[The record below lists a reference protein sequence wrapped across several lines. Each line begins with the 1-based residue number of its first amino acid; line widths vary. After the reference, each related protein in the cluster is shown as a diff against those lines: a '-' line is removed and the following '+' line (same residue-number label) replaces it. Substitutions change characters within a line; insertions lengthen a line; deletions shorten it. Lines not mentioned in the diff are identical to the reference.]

1 MIAALVVIAL
11 ASRRDTATP
20 AAGRQTTTTLATAA
34 HSGTHRTTTT
44 TRAPTTSTR
53 PRRTTTTTITP
64 TDGLAV
70 IKESAL
76 NTQAADTLAAIRAGG
91 PFDFPRNDGVVY
103 HNLNRVLPRQR
114 DGYYR
119 EYTVRTPGASN
130 RGARRL
136 VTGAGGELYYTSDH
150 YQTFWRVLE
159 HQ

>member
-11 ASRRDTATP
+11 ASRSDTATP
-20 AAGRQTTTTLATAA
+20 AGRQTTTTLATAA

-53 PRRTTTTTITP
+53 PKRTTTTTTP
-64 TDGLAV
+64 ADGLAV

-76 NTQAADTLAAIRAGG
+76 NTQAADTLVAIRAGG

>member
-11 ASRRDTATP
+11 ASRSDTPTP

-53 PRRTTTTTITP
+53 PKRTTTTTTP
-64 TDGLAV
+64 ADGLAV

>member
-11 ASRRDTATP
+11 ASRSDTPTP

-53 PRRTTTTTITP
+53 PKRTTTTTTP
-64 TDGLAV
+64 ADGLAV

-76 NTQAADTLAAIRAGG
+76 NTQAADTLVAIRAGG

>member
-11 ASRRDTATP
+11 ASRSDTPTP

-53 PRRTTTTTITP
+53 PKRTTTTTTP
-64 TDGLAV
+64 ADGLAV

-76 NTQAADTLAAIRAGG
+76 NTQAADTLVAIRAGG

-114 DGYYR
+114 EGYYR

>member
-11 ASRRDTATP
+11 ASRSDTPTP

-53 PRRTTTTTITP
+53 PKRTTTTTTP
-64 TDGLAV
+64 ADGLAV

-76 NTQAADTLAAIRAGG
+76 NTQAADTLVAIRAGG

-136 VTGAGGELYYTSDH
+136 VTGAVGELYYTSDH

>member
-1 MIAALVVIAL
+1 M
-11 ASRRDTATP
+11 
-20 AAGRQTTTTLATAA
+20 
-34 HSGTHRTTTT
+34 
-44 TRAPTTSTR
+44 
-53 PRRTTTTTITP
+53 
-64 TDGLAV
+64 

-76 NTQAADTLAAIRAGG
+76 NAQAADTLAAIRAGG

-136 VTGAGGELYYTSDH
+136 ITGAGGELYYTSDH
-150 YQTFWRVLE
+150 YQTFSRVLE

>member
-11 ASRRDTATP
+11 ASRSDTATP
-20 AAGRQTTTTLATAA
+20 AAGRRTTTTLATAA

-53 PRRTTTTTITP
+53 PKRTTTTTTP
-64 TDGLAV
+64 ADGLAV

-76 NTQAADTLAAIRAGG
+76 NTQAADTLVAIRAGG

>member
-1 MIAALVVIAL
+1 VIAALVVIAL
-11 ASRRDTATP
+11 ASRSDTPTP

-53 PRRTTTTTITP
+53 PKRTTTTTTP
-64 TDGLAV
+64 ADGLAV

-76 NTQAADTLAAIRAGG
+76 NTQAADTLVAIRAGG